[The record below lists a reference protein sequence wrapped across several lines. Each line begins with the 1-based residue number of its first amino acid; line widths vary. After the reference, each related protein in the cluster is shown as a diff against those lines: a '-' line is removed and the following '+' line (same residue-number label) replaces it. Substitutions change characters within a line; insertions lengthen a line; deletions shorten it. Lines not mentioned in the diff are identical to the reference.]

1 MMPGKFFVPSLLV
14 GVASFGCSQS
24 GTADYAT
31 AVKSSP
37 EAAAAAFSSEANS
50 PAAKSADGT
59 LASNQATAQT
69 RVQNRDII
77 QSAQISIRVVDV
89 EKAERKA
96 TAWLRTNDGFVESS
110 TGSGLG
116 ASSAQVT
123 QVLRVPAG
131 KFYSALDF
139 LQAQGVRT
147 SQSITTQDV
156 TAQVADLGARLQT
169 MRAQE
174 NSYRQMLAAARK
186 LEDHI
191 ALSDRLMGLRS
202 EIEGMAAQHKSLRAQ
217 AAMSNI
223 SVNWVQSADATAPV
237 KDTGW
242 FSQAWGES
250 MISMRSTLQSIVSVL
265 LWFVAM
271 GPIWLPVLLVGLWF
285 RRSLRKRQPKVT
297 EPFAPPVR

>member
-1 MMPGKFFVPSLLV
+1 MPGKFFVPSLII

-24 GTADYAT
+24 GSADYAT
-31 AVKSSP
+31 AVKASP
-37 EAAAAAFSSEANS
+37 EAASAAFSAEANA
-50 PAAKSADGT
+50 PAAKSADAS
-59 LASNQATAQT
+59 LAANRSQPAPQI
-69 RVQNRDII
+69 QNRDII

-96 TAWLRTNDGFVESS
+96 TDWIRSNNGFVESS

-116 ASSAQVT
+116 APSAQVT
-123 QVLRVPAG
+123 QVLRIPAG
-131 KFYSALDF
+131 QFYSALNF
-139 LQAQGVRT
+139 LQSQGVRT

-156 TAQVADLGARLQT
+156 TAQVADLSARLQT

-174 NSYRQMLAAARK
+174 NSYRQMLSASRK

-217 AAMSNI
+217 AALSNI
-223 SVNWVQSADATAPV
+223 TVNWVQSADAAAPV

-250 MISMRSTLQSIVSVL
+250 MISMRATLQGIVSVL

-271 GPIWLPVLLVGLWF
+271 GPIWLPVLLIGLWL
-285 RRSLRKRQPKVT
+285 RRAHRKRAPKPT